1 MREPNEELANLLN
14 SDFRFE
20 SNHNVGCCLNIA
32 LILALGTGH
41 KLARGWARLIQ
52 NFKELYFVTLPC
64 LNNKKSC
71 PPPLLVMVKMLPL
84 LSSINDLLN
93 PTAK

>member
-41 KLARGWARLIQ
+41 KLARGWGGVIQ
-52 NFKELYFVTLPC
+52 NFKE
-64 LNNKKSC
+64 
-71 PPPLLVMVKMLPL
+71 
-84 LSSINDLLN
+84 
-93 PTAK
+93 